1 MLQVLLKG
9 ILIGIVVSAPMGPI
23 GMMCVRR
30 TMACGQRYGMLT
42 GLGATVSDLIY
53 AFLTLLGVGAFVDF
67 ILKYSDHL
75 QLAGSLFM
83 ILFALYVFFG
93 NHSIEDSQNEGD
105 VQDGCGCN
113 GFNSDDKKSDYQV
126 FLSAFF
132 LTLSNALIVLL
143 YIGLFAQFS
152 FVSEGATYYSM
163 SLGLLGIALGALLWW
178 YLVTTV
184 LIKVKQ
190 WFNVTSL
197 KYFNKGV
204 GSILFFLGVYGVVMA
219 VLSLFSLNV

>member
-1 MLQVLLKG
+1 MLQTLLKG

-23 GMMCVRR
+23 GMLCVRR
-30 TMACGQRYGMLT
+30 TMSRGKRYGLLT

-53 AFLTLLGVGAFVDF
+53 AFLTLLGVGAFIDF
-67 ILKYSDHL
+67 ILKYTDHL

-93 NHSIEDSQNEGD
+93 NHSLDPSRKKRCK
-105 VQDGCGCN
+105 DG
-113 GFNSDDKKSDYQV
+113 SDGTPFYSDEKKSDFQV
-126 FLSAFF
+126 FLSAFL
-132 LTLSNALIVLL
+132 LTFSNILIVAL

-152 FVSEGATYYSM
+152 FVSEGATYYSLLM
-163 SLGLLGIALGALLWW
+163 GLLGIAIGAISWW
-178 YLVTTV
+178 YIVTTILV
-184 LIKVKQ
+184 KVKE

-204 GSILFFLGVYGVVMA
+204 GSIIFVLGVYGVVVALMN
-219 VLSLFSLNV
+219 LFCVS

>member
-1 MLQVLLKG
+1 MLQTLLKG

-23 GMMCVRR
+23 GMLCVRR
-30 TMACGQRYGMLT
+30 TMSRGKRYGILT

-53 AFLTLLGVGAFVDF
+53 AFLTLLGVGAFIDF
-67 ILKYSDHL
+67 ILKYTDHL

-93 NHSIEDSQNEGD
+93 NHSLDPSRKKKREG
-105 VQDGCGCN
+105 VPDGTP
-113 GFNSDDKKSDYQV
+113 FYSDEKKSDFQV
-126 FLSAFF
+126 FLSAFL
-132 LTLSNALIVLL
+132 LTFSNILIVAL

-152 FVSEGATYYSM
+152 FVSEGATYYSLLM
-163 SLGLLGIALGALLWW
+163 GLLGIAIGAISWW
-178 YLVTTV
+178 YIVTTI
-184 LIKVKQ
+184 LIKVKE

-204 GSILFFLGVYGVVMA
+204 GSILFVLGIYGVVMA
-219 VLSLFSLNV
+219 LMNLFCVSR